1 MNLANKRIL
10 LTGAT
15 GGVGELIALKLAK
28 KGAILVLVGRNN
40 AKLAALQTNIHAV
53 GGKAYII
60 QADLGETGISHH
72 IAAQAKQQLG
82 EIDILINNAGV
93 LDFIELQNQSDDRIA
108 EMINTNVT
116 ALIQLTRAVVGDFQA
131 KNQGHF
137 LFIGSIFG
145 SLGFPHFAT
154 YCATK
159 FAVHGFSQALR
170 RELVDTNI
178 GVTYIAPR
186 GITTP
191 MNDANTVAMWAKTG
205 NKMDDAET
213 VANIVVNA
221 LEKEKQEVFIGQPQ
235 SFFAWLNG
243 AAPKMV
249 NIGLKKQTALAAPFL
264 KKPF

>member
-15 GGVGELIALKLAK
+15 GGIGELIALKLAK
-28 KGAILVLVGRNN
+28 KGAILALVGRNN
-40 AKLAALQTNIHAV
+40 AKLAALQTNIHAG
-53 GGKAYII
+53 GGKAFCIT
-60 QADLGETGISHH
+60 ADLNILGTSQKVT
-72 IAAQAKQQLG
+72 AQAKQQLG

-93 LDFIELQNQSDDRIA
+93 LDFIELQNQSDERIT

-159 FAVHGFSQALR
+159 FAVHGFSQSLR

-191 MNDANTVAMWAKTG
+191 MNDDNTVAMWAKTG

-221 LEKEKQEVFIGQPQ
+221 LEKEKQQVFIGQPQ

-243 AAPKMV
+243 VAPKMV

-264 KKPF
+264 NKK